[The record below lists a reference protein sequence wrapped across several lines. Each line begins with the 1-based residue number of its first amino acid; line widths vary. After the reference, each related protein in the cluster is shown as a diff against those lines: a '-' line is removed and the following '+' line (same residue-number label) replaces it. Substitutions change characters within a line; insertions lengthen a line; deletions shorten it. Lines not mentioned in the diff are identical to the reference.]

1 MKTLLLLVG
10 KTTDKYLSAGINDYA
25 ERISHYMQFDITVIP
40 ALKNAGSMSP
50 EQQKVR
56 EGNMITQQIE
66 PQDTVVLL
74 DERGQQMSSMELARW
89 LQKKQLTARRL
100 VLVVGGSYGFAREVY
115 DRADEQLS
123 LSRLTFPHQMVRLI
137 LTEQIYRACTI
148 LKGEKYHHD

>member
-1 MKTLLLLVG
+1 MKTQLLLVG
-10 KTTDKYLSAGINDYA
+10 KTTDKYLSAGIDDYA
-25 ERISHYMQFDITVIP
+25 ERINHYMQFGITVIP
-40 ALKNAGSMSP
+40 AQKSVGTMNP
-50 EQQKVR
+50 EQQKTR
-56 EGNMITQQIE
+56 EGSLIMQQIE

-74 DERGQQMSSMELARW
+74 DERGQQLSSMELARW

-100 VLVVGGSYGFAREVY
+100 VLVVGGAYGFSREIY

-148 LKGEKYHHD
+148 LKGEKYHHE